1 MKTKILLLT
10 ALITIGFQLF
20 SQTKPFRFGLKV
32 APNIGWISPDTEDYE
47 NDGALGGFS
56 WGFISDITI
65 IENYYFS
72 TGFNVSYLNGKLNL
86 PYQHD
91 SIVKINDTTFETVY
105 YDGTLNRKYNLRYI
119 DVPLTLK
126 MKTSKFEKVQVYG
139 QIGFSLGFN
148 VKAKSSDTFTYKEG
162 NVEKTDESEGSISD
176 EVTFVKGA
184 LLLGGGI
191 EYFVD
196 NSTSIVVG
204 VTYSNGISN
213 ILKGY
218 NPVNKQDQKAIPSY
232 LELTLGVIF

>member
-1 MKTKILLLT
+1 MKTKVLFLS
-10 ALITIGFQLF
+10 AFLIIGFQLF

-65 IENYYFS
+65 LENYYFG
-72 TGFNVSYLNGKLNL
+72 TGFNVGYLNGKLNY
-86 PYQHD
+86 PYQEVIITE
-91 SIVKINDTTFETVY
+91 SDTITNQ
-105 YDGTLNRKYNLRYI
+105 GTLNRVYHLRYI

-126 MKTSKFEKVQVYG
+126 MKTSKFDAVQVYG

-148 VKAKSSDTFTYKEG
+148 VKAKAQDTFTYEEE
-162 NVEKTDESEGSISD
+162 NVEKVVRGS
-176 EVTFVKGA
+176 

-191 EYFVD
+191 EYFID

-213 ILKGY
+213 VLKGY

>member
-1 MKTKILLLT
+1 MKIRILLL
-10 ALITIGFQLF
+10 ASILTIGFQVF

-47 NDGALGGFS
+47 NDGAQGGFS

-65 IENYYFS
+65 LENYFFG
-72 TGFNVSYLNGKLNL
+72 TGFNVGYLNGKLNY
-86 PYQHD
+86 PYKEVIISGD
-91 SIVKINDTTFETVY
+91 DTITNQGTMNRVY
-105 YDGTLNRKYNLRYI
+105 HLRYI
-119 DVPLTLK
+119 DLPLTLK
-126 MKTSKFEKVQVYG
+126 MKTSQFDALQVYG

-148 VKAKSSDTFTYKEG
+148 VKAKAEDTFTYTEG
-162 NVEKTDESEGSISD
+162 NVEKVDNTERNISD

-191 EYFVD
+191 EYFID

-213 ILKGY
+213 VLKGW
-218 NPVNKQDQKAIPSY
+218 NPVNMADQKAIPSY
-232 LELTLGVIF
+232 IELTLGVIF

>member
-1 MKTKILLLT
+1 MKTKVLFLS
-10 ALITIGFQLF
+10 AFLIIGFQLF

-65 IENYYFS
+65 LENYFFG
-72 TGFNVSYLNGKLNL
+72 TGFNVGYLNGKLNY
-86 PYQHD
+86 PYQEVII
-91 SIVKINDTTFETVY
+91 SESDTITNQ
-105 YDGTLNRKYNLRYI
+105 GTLNRIYHLRYI

-148 VKAKSSDTFTYKEG
+148 VKAKSTDTFTYKEG
-162 NVEKTDESEGSISD
+162 NVEKSDESEGSISD
-176 EVTFVKGA
+176 EITFVRGS

-213 ILKGY
+213 VLKGY